1 MAKCNVIR
9 FGTPKKVRL
18 SYAFIMTPRDPE
30 APGAKPKYTAMLM
43 IPKTDKETIAAIKKA
58 AKECYDSNLN
68 MLKEYDLEDCYRI
81 NDGDGKS
88 PKGKRYGEE
97 CHGYWL
103 LNVSSTRKPTVIDRN
118 SEEILDPEEVY
129 SGCWAKVGLTAVPYA
144 RKENTGITFS
154 IDLVKKMKD
163 DDHLG
168 GGGPRDEK
176 DYFSSSD
183 DDDDED
189 DI

>member
-1 MAKCNVIR
+1 MAARYTTIK

-18 SYAFIMTPRDPE
+18 SYANIFTPREAD
-30 APGAKPKYTAMLM
+30 APGGKPKYTCMLM

-58 AKECYDSNLN
+58 TRDCYEANPA
-68 MLKEYDLEDCYRI
+68 MLKDYDLEDCYRI

-88 PKGKRYGEE
+88 PKGKRYGDE

-103 LNVSSTRKPTVIDRN
+103 LNVSSTRKPTVIGRD

-154 IDLVKKMKD
+154 LDLVKKMKD

-176 DYFSSSD
+176 DYFGST